1 MRRARIEF
9 WSVMLVVP
17 FGATPVF
24 ADTAYGEAKTIG
36 EGLVQV
42 YADFESNGAPRSL
55 GVRMTASALSML
67 SYNRILCTALK

>member
-1 MRRARIEF
+1 MGRARIEF
-9 WSVMLVVP
+9 WSVMLVVA

-24 ADTAYGEAKTIG
+24 ADTAYGEAKPMG

-55 GVRMTASALSML
+55 GVSVRPGTL
-67 SYNRILCTALK
+67 